1 MNHQIQLD
9 TGSRFCRLTLTRED
23 DLLARKVSPLFLA
36 YLQNKIEAYA
46 SALVESK
53 LPYRSNPTEQVETIL
68 AHEKLRNF
76 VEAYTELQAELLEAL
91 ATSEQTER

>member
-1 MNHQIQLD
+1 
-9 TGSRFCRLTLTRED
+9 
-23 DLLARKVSPLFLA
+23 V
-36 YLQNKIEAYA
+36 EA
-46 SALVESK
+46 
-53 LPYRSNPTEQVETIL
+53 IL